1 MQKFVKMLAIR
12 SLRPYLVNY
21 RLASGITGTDGTG
34 GLADLDKPSALSK
47 FIKDPIKIKR
57 QNVHYVSCPIFYA
70 TSKPH
75 IGHIHT
81 AIIGDFF
88 HRYDFWSS
96 KKNFTNFFSRRW
108 HHLHG
113 VKSVLSVGTDE
124 HGQKIIRTANQL
136 GYDHPQN
143 LVDEVSQ
150 EYIKT
155 FHKFNISFE
164 RGM

>member
-1 MQKFVKMLAIR
+1 MCIMFHVRFFTRHQNRILVIFIRPLLEIFFIGTIFGVQK
-12 SLRPYLVNY
+12 
-21 RLASGITGTDGTG
+21 
-34 GLADLDKPSALSK
+34 
-47 FIKDPIKIKR
+47 KI
-57 QNVHYVSCPIFYA
+57 
-70 TSKPH
+70 
-75 IGHIHT
+75 
-81 AIIGDFF
+81 
-88 HRYDFWSS
+88 
-96 KKNFTNFFSRRW
+96 FTNFFSRRW